1 MDSRFKEAVEA
12 FQSGDLDRARTLAEL
27 ELAGPSA
34 PQANHLLGLV
44 HCLLGDPGA
53 GAVHLQRAAE
63 AEPGNTVYR
72 IMLMRALVDS
82 DRATEVLDMPEPAPI
97 RTAAALEEWRTRA
110 EAADAAQNGEAGMAA
125 WSKVAAAAPK
135 DWRAWANL
143 GNSCAALG
151 KWNEAND
158 ALLKAADLNPT
169 DLTIRRKAAS
179 SLLQLNR
186 LEEAIVHLIAVAKA
200 QPDSADD
207 QIALAEALIEAQQY
221 DEAIAAFEVARRL
234 CGATLATELGI
245 GHAQFAKLQ
254 FAEAEAAFEHAYALE
269 PSNRTAIFQ
278 YGLVLDRN
286 NKTEAL
292 AKLLDEARAN
302 GLDKDSLS
310 YLWAVLARREG
321 RLQEAHEM
329 LLRSEPHKDDPVA
342 WYHLRAKLADRLGNY
357 AEAFEAAAQMNRTA
371 LEIRVPPADRAEWRR
386 KTAAYREEQHELARA
401 ITPQWAAR
409 VPLLRAPTSKKV
421 SFLLGFPRSG
431 TTLLDTFLMGH
442 GQIIVLEEEQL
453 VGKAAA
459 GLEIK
464 DLPTK
469 SLAFLKQVRAR
480 YLSILSERVGNEF
493 TGLVVDKF
501 PLDMGVAPL
510 IQAMFPGAPIIFM
523 QRHPCDVVL
532 SGFMQTF
539 GMVNFSSIEDAA
551 DYYDALMTIWTR
563 SRETMQLNA
572 HTVVYEQLIED
583 PETVLRRAVEFL
595 ELEWDPRILDH
606 KRTARDRGTI
616 GTPSYDQVT
625 EPISKASSGRWKRYR
640 EQMQPVLPL
649 LLSWAERLGYED
661 EPSAQ
666 GSSD

>member
-1 MDSRFKEAVEA
+1 MDGSFKKAIEA

-44 HCLLGDPGA
+44 HCLLGDAGA
-53 GAVHLQRAAE
+53 GAVHLKRAAD
-63 AEPGNTVYR
+63 AEPANAAYR

-82 DRATEVLDMPEPAPI
+82 GRANEVLEMPEPAPI
-97 RTAAALEEWRTRA
+97 RSTVALEEWRARA
-110 EAADAAQNGEAGMAA
+110 EAADAARDADAGMTA

-143 GNSCAALG
+143 GNSCAAVG
-151 KWNEAND
+151 KWSEAND
-158 ALLKAADLNPT
+158 ALSKAAKLNPN
-169 DLTIRRKAAS
+169 DLAIRRNAAS
-179 SLLQLNR
+179 ALLQLNR
-186 LEEAIVHLIAVAKA
+186 FEEAIVHLTAVAKS
-200 QPDSADD
+200 QPESAAD
-207 QIALAEALIEAQQY
+207 QIALAHVLNEAQQY
-221 DEAIAAFEVARRL
+221 DEAIAAFEEARRL
-234 CGATLATELGI
+234 SGATVAIELGI
-245 GHAQFAKLQ
+245 GQALSAKLQ
-254 FAEAEAAFEHAYALE
+254 FAQAEAAFGHAYELE
-269 PSNRTAIFQ
+269 PSNRTAVLQ

-292 AKLLDEARAN
+292 AKLLDEARSN
-302 GLDKDSLS
+302 GLDEDSLS

-321 RLQEAHEM
+321 RLQEAYEM
-329 LLRSEPHKDDPVA
+329 LLRSEPHRDDPVA
-342 WYHLRAKLADRLGNY
+342 WYHLRAKLADRLGNP
-357 AEAFEAAAQMNRTA
+357 AEAFEAAAEMNRAA
-371 LEIRVPPADRAEWRR
+371 LAIRVPAAERAEWRR

-401 ITPQWAAR
+401 ITPQWASR
-409 VPLLRAPTSKKV
+409 VPLLREPISKNV

-442 GQIIVLEEEQL
+442 RQIIVLEEEQL

-469 SLAFLKQVRAR
+469 SLAFLRQVRSR
-480 YLSILSERVGNEF
+480 YLNILSKRVGDEF
-493 TGLVVDKF
+493 AGVVVDKF

-510 IQAMFPGAPIIFM
+510 IQATFPGAPIIFM

-563 SRETMQLNA
+563 SCETMELNV
-572 HTVVYEQLIED
+572 HTVIYEQLIED
-583 PETVLRRAVEFL
+583 PETVVRRAVEFL
-595 ELEWDPRILDH
+595 KLEWDPRILDH
-606 KRTARDRGTI
+606 QRTARDRGTI
-616 GTPSYDQVT
+616 STPSYDQVT
-625 EPISKASSGRWKRYR
+625 EPISKAASGRWTRYR

-649 LLSWAERLGYED
+649 LLSWAERLGYKD
-661 EPSAQ
+661 EPPVS
-666 GSSD
+666 GSGD